1 MLMPGLSSTAT
12 DSARVS
18 WPNATPTSLMRAG
31 SRVDTSPGGEAGG
44 QLATR
49 QTPCA
54 DRGAVSDHRPGNT
67 EAFDSL
73 KMSGVT
79 A

>member
-18 WPNATPTSLMRAG
+18 WPNATPTFLMRAG

-44 QLATR
+44 GHRIVEASWRPVRHLA
-49 QTPCA
+49 QTVEPSVII
-54 DRGAVSDHRPGNT
+54 GPGILRR
-67 EAFDSL
+67 SI
-73 KMSGVT
+73 V
-79 A
+79 